1 MKTVLITFIFLFL
14 APLHSFPFKNIFI
27 KGNPG
32 DYSVYQNGSSVTILN
47 IHSKELPFII
57 FEEITMPKSIYEN
70 VKGKDLNTWVNNKA
84 PGSTCWTLMEINL
97 NTLEV
102 TGSYCLSRKSHLYIN
117 KEDTLIASLLNLDL
131 TPVKEEELSRIG
143 PRRGEKV
150 DSRPLWKPSM
160 FVGGKKKE
168 PKKMDVY
175 QSNWENDGSA
185 LSGKQIQLY
194 VLNDFPF
201 PYWIQVDGSIGSKKM
216 IAIDSGSNLISSA
229 ETIPRV
235 PPKFISGLVT
245 SVGNQESLSFTVQGD
260 RTMSGFTPYFLEVEK
275 GSNKLIPIEA
285 KCTPIDQSLF
295 KFHLD
300 KATLHEVLTPGKKYR
315 LTLSYEEGDQI
326 NSIVSK
332 DIIHWK

>member
-14 APLHSFPFKNIFI
+14 SPLHAFSFKNIFC
-27 KGNPG
+27 KANQG
-32 DYSVYQNGSSVTILN
+32 DYSIYQNGSSVTILN
-47 IHSKELPFII
+47 VFSKELPFITV
-57 FEEITMPKSIYEN
+57 EEITLPKSIYEN
-70 VKGKDLNTWVNNKA
+70 VKGKDLHTWLANNA

-102 TGSYCLSRKSHLYIN
+102 TGSYCLSRKSHLSMN

-131 TPVKEEELSRIG
+131 TPVKEEEMSKIG

-175 QSNWENDGSA
+175 QSSWENDGSP
-185 LSGKQIQLY
+185 LSGKEIQLY
-194 VLNDFPF
+194 ILNDFPF
-201 PYWIQVDGSIGSKKM
+201 PYWIQLAGSIGSKKM
-216 IAIDSGSNLISSA
+216 ISIDSGTNLISPA
-229 ETIPRV
+229 GKIPRV
-235 PPKFISGLVT
+235 PPKFITKLVT
-245 SVGNQESLSFTVQGD
+245 SVDDNESLTFTVQGD
-260 RTMSGFTPYFLEVEK
+260 RTMSGLTPFLLEIDK
-275 GSNKLIPIEA
+275 GGEILIPIEA
-285 KCTPIDQSLF
+285 KCTPNEHGLFTFEMTKKSL
-295 KFHLD
+295 HD
-300 KATLHEVLTPGKKYR
+300 SLTPMKKYR
-315 LTLSYEEGDQI
+315 LALSYEEEGKI

>member
-14 APLHSFPFKNIFI
+14 APLHAFPFKNIFSQA
-27 KGNPG
+27 NPG
-32 DYSVYQNGSSVTILN
+32 DYSIYQNGSSVTILN
-47 IHSKELPFII
+47 IHSKELPFIT

-70 VKGKDLNTWVNNKA
+70 VKGKDLNTWVNNRA

-97 NTLEV
+97 DTLQV

-131 TPVKEEELSRIG
+131 IPVKEEDRSKIG

-160 FVGGKKKE
+160 FVAGKKKE

-194 VLNDFPF
+194 LLNDFPF
-201 PYWIQVDGSIGSKKM
+201 PYWIQLAGSIGSKKM
-216 IAIDSGSNLISSA
+216 ISIDSGTNLTSPA
-229 ETIPRV
+229 EKIPRV
-235 PPKFISGLVT
+235 PPKFITGLEAFVDNPET
-245 SVGNQESLSFTVQGD
+245 LSFIVQGD
-260 RTMSGFTPYFLEVEK
+260 RTMKGFSAYFLEVDK

-285 KCTPIDQSLF
+285 KCTCTEQSLF
-295 KFHLD
+295 KFELE
-300 KATLHEVLTPGKKYR
+300 KVTLNDLLTSGKKYR